1 MTINNTN
8 PLSPP
13 VVDPAFFTHP
23 QDIQVMRSAVAK
35 AQDFVKG
42 PAWDGHIIGLVTN
55 TTDDDIRNGI
65 TSIYHP
71 LSTASM
77 SPKGAEWGVVDPDL
91 VLKRV
96 QGVRIVDASVLVGV
110 FFLDF
115 TMLLWC

>member
-1 MTINNTN
+1 
-8 PLSPP
+8 
-13 VVDPAFFTHP
+13 
-23 QDIQVMRSAVAK
+23 MRSAVAK